1 MVYVV
6 FVKTKRY
13 PTDLTDSQWYIIQ
26 HLIPAAK
33 TGGRPRSLDMRLV
46 VDALLYLTVGGI
58 QWRMLPTDF
67 PPWQSVYTYFRKW
80 QDDGTWR
87 RMHDTLRVRVRQR
100 IGRHKHPTAGSI
112 DSQTVKTGITPT
124 GVRGYDGGKRI
135 TGRKRHLLVDT
146 MGLVLAVLV
155 TAADLSDRDGARLL
169 LRRGCGFGQKLR
181 LIWVD
186 GAYRGSLQTWVA
198 QRFRFR
204 LRPVLRPQGQK
215 GFSILPRRWVVERTF
230 AWLGLNRRL
239 CKDYERLPAT
249 TVAFIHIAM
258 IRLMIRRLAPN

>member
-13 PTDLTDSQWYIIQ
+13 PTDLTDSQWSIIQ

-33 TGGRPRSLDMRLV
+33 PGGRPRSLDMRLV
-46 VDALLYLTVGGI
+46 VDAMLYLTVGGI
-58 QWRMLPTDF
+58 QWRMLPSDF
-67 PPWQSVYTYFRKW
+67 PPWQSVYTYFRQW
-80 QDDGTWR
+80 RDDGTWR
-87 RMHDTLRVRVRQR
+87 RLHDTLRVRVRRR

-112 DSQTVKTGITPT
+112 DSQTVKTGHTPA

-146 MGLVLAVLV
+146 LGLTLAVLV
-155 TAADLSDRDGARLL
+155 TAADMPDREGARQL
-169 LRRGCGFGQKLR
+169 LRRGCGFGRKLR

-186 GAYRGSLQTWVA
+186 GAYRGSLQRWVA

-204 LRPVLRPQGQK
+204 LQPVLRPQEQK
-215 GFSILPRRWVVERTF
+215 GFSVLPRRWVVERTF

-239 CKDYERLPAT
+239 CKDYERLPESS
-249 TVAFIHIAM
+249 VAFIHIAM
-258 IRLMIRRLAPN
+258 IRLMVRRLAPN